1 MNPIDT
7 PGLMLPPHN
16 TEYEHAV
23 LGGLLCWPE
32 RLDDLSIAERDFYHA
47 DHRMIYSAI
56 RDCVEVEGRA
66 DVVLVAERMN
76 TAGSLEG
83 VGGLRY
89 LVQLSSSVPGA
100 TNLHLYAKGVVEK
113 ARERA
118 LMAAA
123 NEIAVIAGAG
133 TGSYAEKLAA
143 AQSLLLGIENTQAT
157 GEAQTLREAL
167 RAMVERVERVNNG
180 TEKTITTGFRDLDKK
195 IVGLGAGDMVVV
207 AGRPSMGKTALA
219 LQIAD
224 HVSETAPVL
233 IFSLEMGAEQLAM
246 RQAASK
252 GKIDLMSL
260 RSGNLDDDGWQRL
273 TYALGKLQSRQI
285 YIDDRSGLSM
295 HQIRA
300 RARQTKRKH
309 GLGLVVV
316 DYIGLIHGEGENRVN
331 VVSEISR
338 NIKAM
343 ARELGV
349 PVMALSQL
357 NRGLANRTDKR
368 PQMSD
373 LRDSGSIEQ
382 DADLILLLHREDY
395 YNPNSDW
402 KGVAECIVAKQRNG
416 PTGMIPLAFMHEH
429 ALFGDFAGRYD
440 PDAQEAKPARRGF
453 A

>member
-1 MNPIDT
+1 MNDRPD
-7 PGLMLPPHN
+7 LSRPPHN
-16 TEYEHAV
+16 TEYENAV
-23 LGGLLCWPE
+23 LGALLRWPD
-32 RLDDLSIAERDFYHA
+32 RIDDLGLSERDFFLS
-47 DHRMIYSAI
+47 DHRTIFAAI
-56 RDCVEVEGRA
+56 RDCVEADGRA
-66 DVVLVAERMN
+66 DVVLVADRLSN
-76 TAGSLEG
+76 AGKLDQ
-83 VGGLRY
+83 VGGLPY
-89 LVQLSSSVPGA
+89 LVELATNVPGA
-100 TNLHLYAKGVVEK
+100 SNLGRYAQGVIEK

-123 NEIAVIAGAG
+123 SEIAVIAESPS
-133 TGSYAEKLAA
+133 GSYAEKLAA
-143 AQSLLLGIENTQAT
+143 AQSLLMGIETTQAT
-157 GEAQTLREAL
+157 GEAQTLREAM
-167 RAMVERVERVNNG
+167 RAMIERVERVSSG

-224 HVSETAPVL
+224 HVSETEPVL

-260 RSGNLDDDGWQRL
+260 RSGDLDDDGWQRL

-285 YIDDRSGLSM
+285 YIDDRGGLSM

-309 GLGLVVV
+309 GLGAVVI

-349 PVMALSQL
+349 PVIALSQL
-357 NRGLANRTDKR
+357 NRGLANRNDKR

-382 DADLILLLHREDY
+382 DADLILLLHRDDY
-395 YNPNSDW
+395 YNPDSEW
-402 KGVAECIVAKQRNG
+402 KGVAECIIAKQRNG
-416 PTGMIPLAFMHEH
+416 PTGMVPLAFMHEH

-440 PDAQEAKPARRGF
+440 PDARESKPARKGF

>member
-1 MNPIDT
+1 MNLNDPTIRQ
-7 PGLMLPPHN
+7 PSN
-16 TEYEHAV
+16 NIEYEHAV
-23 LGGLLCWPE
+23 LGALLCWPE
-32 RLDDLSIAERDFYHA
+32 RLDELSIAERDFYLK
-47 DHRMIYSAI
+47 DHRMIFSAI
-56 RDCVEVEGRA
+56 RDCVEADGRA
-66 DVVLVAERMN
+66 DVVLVAERLSAQGN
-76 TAGSLEG
+76 LEK
-83 VGGLRY
+83 VGGLQY
-89 LVQLSSSVPGA
+89 LVQLTSNVPGVA
-100 TNLHLYAKGVVEK
+100 NLNRYAQGVMDK

-118 LMAAA
+118 LMTAAG
-123 NEIAVIAGAG
+123 EIAVIAESRN
-133 TGSYAEKLAA
+133 GSYTEKLAA
-143 AQSLLLGIENTQAT
+143 SQALLMGIENTQAV

-167 RAMVERVERVNNG
+167 RAMVERVERVSNG
-180 TEKTITTGFRDLDKK
+180 TEKTITTGFHDLDKK

-252 GKIDLMSL
+252 GKIDLMDL
-260 RSGNLDDDGWQRL
+260 RSGSLDEDGWQRL

-349 PVMALSQL
+349 PVIALSQL
-357 NRGLANRTDKR
+357 NRGLAARSDKR

-382 DADLILLLHREDY
+382 DADLILLLHRDDY
-395 YNPNSDW
+395 YNPDSEW

-416 PTGMIPLAFMHEH
+416 PTGMVPLAFMHEH

-440 PDAQEAKPARRGF
+440 PDAREAKPTRRGF